1 MAASKGVRMRCTSSN
16 EWPNF
21 GEAYSPNSALL
32 KSTFHILEDGTV
44 N

>member
-1 MAASKGVRMRCTSSN
+1 MAASKDHFTSSN

>member
-1 MAASKGVRMRCTSSN
+1 MNARIIPILLAALWLVSV
-16 EWPNF
+16 
-21 GEAYSPNSALL
+21 PNSALL